1 MSKPPHHSL
10 LPMVLTVLFLIY
22 GCVSK
27 NTEKQVSE
35 TISYQT
41 IEQMLTSGQ
50 TIEKEQPFVIREFDP
65 EIKSGLIGNGVSY
78 GCYRKGQAPWGPGP
92 SDDQIL
98 EDLNLIKNYW
108 SLIRVY
114 NADNDTERVIKAIH
128 ENKLPLKVMLGIWLE
143 KEDSPEKKDSNI
155 KNTLRAIKLTDEY
168 PNVVIALNIGNETQV
183 SWSGHRMESDRLTQ
197 YIRAVRNNTKVP
209 VTTAD
214 DHMFWAV
221 PESRAVADE
230 IDFLAAHLHPMWNGK
245 TIDEAIPWT
254 DETIKKIKDVHHG
267 KKIVLGETGWATDYN
282 ADKKGDGQ
290 QGTLIKG
297 EVGYDGQEQFLL
309 KLDEW
314 IVQNNMTVF
323 LFEVFDE
330 PWKGGGES
338 SGQNEVE
345 KHWGL
350 FNEDRTPKASFE
362 NYLKGMK

>member
-1 MSKPPHHSL
+1 MVKTPPRSYL
-10 LPMVLTVLFLIY
+10 IILTALFLIC

-27 NTEKQVSE
+27 NTEKQEPV
-35 TISYQT
+35 TISYES
-41 IEQMLTSGQ
+41 IERMLSSGQ
-50 TIEKEQPFVIREFDP
+50 TIEKEQPFINREFDP
-65 EIKSGLIGNGVSY
+65 KIENGLIGNGLSY
-78 GCYRKGQAPWGPGP
+78 GCYRKGQTPWGPGP
-92 SDDQIL
+92 SDKEIL
-98 EDLNLIKNYW
+98 EDLNIIKEYW

-114 NADNDTERVIKAIH
+114 NADDDTERVIKAIH
-128 ENKLPLKVMLGIWLE
+128 ENKFPIKIMLGIWLE

-155 KNTLRAIKLTDEY
+155 KNILRAIKLANEY
-168 PNVVIALNIGNETQV
+168 PDVVIALNVGNETQV
-183 SWSGHRMESDRLTQ
+183 SWSGHRLESEKLIN
-197 YIRAVRNNTKVP
+197 YIRSVRCNTKVP

-230 IDFLAAHLHPMWNGK
+230 IDFFVAHLHPMWNGK
-245 TIDEAIPWT
+245 TIDEAIPWI
-254 DETIKKIKDVHHG
+254 DDTIKKIKDVHPE

-297 EVGYDGQEQFLL
+297 EVGYEGQKKFLL

-314 IVQNNMTVF
+314 IAQNNMSVF

-330 PWKGGGES
+330 PWKGGGEN
-338 SGQNEVE
+338 SGPNEVE

-350 FNEDRTPKASFE
+350 FNEDRTPKSSFE